1 MRKYFLFSVMFIC
14 NFALKA
20 QELSCTV
27 TVNSDKIRGS
37 NKTIFKTLQ
46 NSITEYLNTTRWT
59 NREVKPYEKIQCA
72 ISIFILEQPQSDQFK
87 GNIQVQVNR
96 PVYKTNYKTTL
107 FNFKDDDIS
116 FSYKEFEPFFY
127 NENSF
132 DSNLVS
138 ILTFYAYT
146 ILGID
151 ADTFSP
157 KGGDIFYKQAE
168 NVVNQAQQSG
178 YIGWSKIDGNGTRY
192 ELNEN
197 LLSPVYEDYRKAM
210 YQYHREG
217 LDIMSTNALIA
228 KKAIANAIIRL
239 KRIYDSRPNA
249 FLLRVFTDAKADEIV
264 SVFSGGPSFDV
275 TELKNVLMTISPSNN
290 SKWKKLG
297 N

>member
-1 MRKYFLFSVMFIC
+1 MPKSFITLLLLITSL
-14 NFALKA
+14 NLSA
-20 QELSCTV
+20 QELNCRV

-37 NKTIFKTLQ
+37 NKSVFKTLE
-46 NSITEYLNTTRWT
+46 NSIVEYLNTTRWT
-59 NREVKPYEKIQCA
+59 NKRVNSHEKIQCA
-72 ISIFILEQPQSDQFK
+72 ISIFILDEPNPNQFR

-96 PVYKTNYKTTL
+96 PVYNASYQTTI
-107 FNFKDDDIS
+107 FNFKDDDLS
-116 FSYKEFEPFFY
+116 FSYREFEPFFY

-157 KGGDIFYKQAE
+157 NGGEVFFKQAE
-168 NVVNQAQQSG
+168 NVINQAQQSG
-178 YIGWSKIDGNGTRY
+178 YIGWNTLDGNATRY
-192 ELNEN
+192 QLNEN
-197 LLSPVYEDYRKAM
+197 LLSPVYLEYRNAM

-217 LDIMSTNALIA
+217 LDIMYTNASIGKA
-228 KKAIANAIIRL
+228 AIANAINRL
-239 KRIYDSRPNA
+239 QKIYDSRPNA

-264 SVFSGGPSFDV
+264 SIFSDGPTYDV
-275 TELKNVLMTISPSNN
+275 SKIREVLLKISPYNN
-290 SKWKKLG
+290 YTWKKLR